1 MPRKQKLR
9 VPRPLSSNIVRVRTD
24 SIENVVT
31 SFTQSKE
38 RELYI
43 MTKLD
48 LIIAYKR
55 SVYTIV
61 YLPYLFEFYVG
72 LIRITIF
79 IEQKFAGTSFRTS
92 SEQLLML
99 KSISIIYL
107 CYCSFKTMLLVS
119 VIIIIVSWSLVL
131 IILIIYEFV
140 IVSCFNLNLCI
151 NEPISISSTDV
162 SYIVPSN

>member
-1 MPRKQKLR
+1 
-9 VPRPLSSNIVRVRTD
+9 
-24 SIENVVT
+24 
-31 SFTQSKE
+31 
-38 RELYI
+38 

-48 LIIAYKR
+48 LIISYER

-79 IEQKFAGTSFRTS
+79 FEQKFAGTSFRTS

-119 VIIIIVSWSLVL
+119 VIIIIVS
-131 IILIIYEFV
+131 
-140 IVSCFNLNLCI
+140 
-151 NEPISISSTDV
+151 
-162 SYIVPSN
+162 